1 VDFNFISENDY
12 NVLNIG
18 DIGWETE
25 SVEYLIEVN
34 DAVSFSLLVD
44 AERKNDE
51 CCYFTNINSTKIYWA
66 EFERDENSGLFRILV
81 ELPNEEI

>member
-25 SVEYLIEVN
+25 SLEYLIEVN

-51 CCYFTNINSTKIYWA
+51 CCSFTNINSTEIRGA

-81 ELPNEEI
+81 ELPNEEL